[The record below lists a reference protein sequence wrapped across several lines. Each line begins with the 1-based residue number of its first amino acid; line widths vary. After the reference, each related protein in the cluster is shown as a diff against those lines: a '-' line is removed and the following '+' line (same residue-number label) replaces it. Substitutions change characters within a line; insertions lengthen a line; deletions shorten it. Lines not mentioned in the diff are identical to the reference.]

1 MDKEVYSAIL
11 AEWGPGGGLARCL
24 AGEEDDMPVYTIP
37 VPSRVAQWR
46 EYGRNKLW
54 TAYEDQVL
62 LTRYFSEGCNRLLTA
77 LPGRS
82 KEAIKTRAGRLG
94 VQPCRKGRR

>member
-1 MDKEVYSAIL
+1 MDKEVYGAIL
-11 AEWGPGGGLARCL
+11 NEWGPGGGLARCL
-24 AGEEDDMPVYTIP
+24 AGEEDDMPVFSIP

-46 EYGRNKLW
+46 EYGVSKRW
-54 TAYEDQVL
+54 AAYEDQVL
-62 LTRYFSEGCNRLLTA
+62 FARYFSEGCNRLLTA

-82 KEAIKTRAGRLG
+82 KEAIKTRARRLG